1 MNEWFFLPKNPTGF
15 EDLQSLILNAV
26 NIAMSLSV
34 VIAIAA
40 LIIAGFQ
47 YILAI
52 GNEEK
57 VEKATKS
64 LVFAL
69 VGLVIVFIA
78 PLAVE
83 YIMAFLT
90 TK

>member
-1 MNEWFFLPKNPTGF
+1 MNEWFFLLKNPTGF

-26 NIAMSLSV
+26 NIAMSLSI

-40 LIIAGFQ
+40 LIMAGFK

-57 VEKATKS
+57 IEEATKS